1 MPKLTPLTSQPQ
13 QEPSQEL
20 AEFKATLEQAIAK
33 NASVIEN
40 THFTLRGIAEL
51 LDISKDLWEFYR
63 YHAQGIKL
71 SNEQL
76 EVLKKEINTLSTHI
90 NQTLEN
96 LNDTKR
102 AGDLLFELVKQKL
115 GEAKELATQSQAD
128 MQEARTALATI
139 KTLET
144 RLPEIQ
150 TQLESLTQGITQAI
164 EKKQELE
171 AMAASLQVEITTALE
186 TKKSELETQLT
197 EKKSELESTLSTL
210 AEQAEQ
216 AKTQAETHAAT
227 ASTKASETS
236 QKAQEIIERQ
246 QSIQTEIAQA
256 QELARES
263 IAQTE
268 DAKTQAINGIEGY
281 KESFL
286 SNIGDAFS
294 SLMAGFYPAHRLHL
308 QALNAR
314 LNIAEQI
321 LFGGFNLVTSYQT
334 ELFTQSGT
342 LYKPPHCPKG
352 FVVVYGGHSTG
363 ARTQD
368 SDIGFMGISAG
379 IDEVR
384 WGEVQFNASSEYE
397 VDIPQSARR
406 AESFVLVICLIT
418 QPDDGMI
425 GLPNFAYTQL
435 GITPTGAYYYAELP
449 NASIETLNDLTTT
462 ENQELMS
469 GFAHTDF
476 STLDSFYRKRMAYS
490 NKQKQVLRNNGVE
503 IPERFDIDI
512 NDYDEN
518 IAGDK
523 GMLAI
528 FIYLHNQSSPQELF
542 TQRSLMQIAQ
552 VTKLAHFHK
561 ASEQVAAS
569 FSSDDLSRLDS
580 YFDTLGQMYR
590 GGFRESE
597 SARRENL
604 SFYLT
609 NMAYAQGQTARDPR
623 DQFGWILG
631 EVYRNLGR
639 QNVANALR
647 YTQASKFVAN
657 ELPQER
663 NTQKLRE
670 YIITCIDSDEAS
682 RAEQRANEVTR
693 GLQDQYA
700 RGIFEVIER
709 VKNAFD
715 NLNPI
720 AWGENPPVQ
729 EQEWSSGWG
738 STQEYEEIDPSF
750 P

>member
-171 AMAASLQVEITTALE
+171 ARAASLQVEITTALE

-227 ASTKASETS
+227 ASTKASETKE
-236 QKAQEIIERQ
+236 KAEEIIERQ

-294 SLMAGFYPAHRLHL
+294 SLMAGFYPTHRLHL
-308 QALNAR
+308 QALNER
-314 LNIAEQI
+314 LKIAEKM
-321 LFGGFNLVTSYQT
+321 LFGGFNLVTSYKTQ
-334 ELFTQSGT
+334 LFMQSGT
-342 LYKPPHCPKG
+342 LDKPIYCHKG
-352 FVVVYGGHSTG
+352 
-363 ARTQD
+363 
-368 SDIGFMGISAG
+368 
-379 IDEVR
+379 
-384 WGEVQFNASSEYE
+384 
-397 VDIPQSARR
+397 
-406 AESFVLVICLIT
+406 FVLVICLIT
-418 QPDDGMI
+418 DPNGMQA
-425 GLPNFAYTQL
+425 LPNFAFTHL

-449 NASIETLNDLTTT
+449 NASIETLNDLAT
-462 ENQELMS
+462 NGNIELMS

-503 IPERFDIDI
+503 IPVRFDIDI

-528 FIYLHNQSSPQELF
+528 FIYLHNQSNPQELF
-542 TQRSLMQIAQ
+542 TQRSLEQIAQ

-561 ASEQVAAS
+561 ASEQVAES
-569 FSSDDLSRLDS
+569 FSSDDLSRLDR
-580 YFDTLGQMYR
+580 YFDSLGQMYR

-657 ELPQER
+657 DLPQER

-670 YIITCIDSDEAS
+670 YIIACIDSDEAS

-720 AWGENPPVQ
+720 AWGENPPMQ
-729 EQEWSSGWG
+729 ELEGAWEGG
-738 STQEYEEIDPSF
+738 QEYEELLEMTENQT
-750 P
+750 